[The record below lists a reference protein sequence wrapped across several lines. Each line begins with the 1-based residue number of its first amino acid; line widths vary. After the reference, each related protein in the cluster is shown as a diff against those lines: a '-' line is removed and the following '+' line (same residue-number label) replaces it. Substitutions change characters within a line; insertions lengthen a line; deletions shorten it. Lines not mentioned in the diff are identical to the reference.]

1 MTIQKSPW
9 AKIHEVCEILDEQ
22 NEKVINI
29 DKMKD
34 RLIDQIED
42 PGLCHTVGPKIKR

>member
-9 AKIHEVCEILDEQ
+9 AKIHEVCEQ

>member
-9 AKIHEVCEILDEQ
+9 AIIHEVCEILNEQ

-34 RLIDQIED
+34 RLIDQIEH
-42 PGLCHTVGPKIKR
+42 PGICHTVGQKIKR